1 MTIVYPWFIHFAVSW
16 SGFPGV
22 TERSKNALDGDIIR
36 VSRGVAIYKTHAS
49 PYWNARVRDP
59 ATRKYV
65 VRSTRETSR
74 LRAREVAEEIAADL
88 TSSLSDLGLIFCR
101 RQFCRG

>member
-1 MTIVYPWFIHFAVSW
+1 
-16 SGFPGV
+16 V